1 MNKKTINTECRQ
13 VLVAF
18 LGDQMFGIP
27 IMQIQDVLRARSITT
42 VPLAHSCIEGV
53 MNLRGRIVTAVNL
66 RKRISAIST
75 AVANDGGEDDYGMSI
90 VIEHEGELF
99 SLIVDKVGDV
109 LSLDPEMIEEPPV
122 TLNPLWKEICL
133 GAYQLK
139 QEIMLILNTGIIFKM
154 ETMAKKEAS

>member
-1 MNKKTINTECRQ
+1 MDKKTSDAECKQ

-18 LGDQMFGIP
+18 LGTQTFGIP
-27 IMQIQDVLRARSITT
+27 IMQIQDVLRARSITQ
-42 VPLAHSCIEGV
+42 VPLAHTCIEGV

-66 RKRISAIST
+66 RKRIAAAGDDRSA
-75 AVANDGGEDDYGMSI
+75 EQGMSI

-99 SLIVDKVGDV
+99 SLIVDRVGDV
-109 LSLDPEMIEEPPV
+109 LSLNPDMIEDAPV

-139 QEIMLILNTGIIFKM
+139 GEIMLILNTGIIFRM
-154 ETMAKKEAS
+154 ENAAKREA